1 MLREHRP
8 GVAVVKPTF
17 IDGGPD
23 TQTIPNFDF
32 MSPHMI
38 ESRLS
43 WPAMTQNWPT
53 ATLGVE
59 RGPREAAGRK

>member
-8 GVAVVKPTF
+8 GVTVVKPTF

-38 ESRLS
+38 AISSVMARHDSELAYGE
-43 WPAMTQNWPT
+43 P
-53 ATLGVE
+53 
-59 RGPREAAGRK
+59 GR

>member
-23 TQTIPNFDF
+23 TQ
-32 MSPHMI
+32 H
-38 ESRLS
+38 
-43 WPAMTQNWPT
+43 QPT
-53 ATLGVE
+53 
-59 RGPREAAGRK
+59 REYSIGLRKRS